1 MTAPYEGEASAQIL
15 SFEAAAP
22 QRKAAVREQVQERV
36 QEQVEE
42 ARPEDMMLGAR
53 FNGAIDYARYELR
66 ARQMRSESFWRAFS
80 GASRWLGAIVGSSLR
95 RRAARGQFWRT
106 VRKCCE
112 DAGLTRP
119 GGSARGAV

>member
-15 SFEAAAP
+15 SFETAAP
-22 QRKAAVREQVQERV
+22 QRKAAVREQAQVRV
-36 QEQVEE
+36 EDT
-42 ARPEDMMLGAR
+42 RPEDMMLGAR
-53 FNGAIDYARYELR
+53 LPGAIDYARYELR

-112 DAGLTRP
+112 GAGLTRP